1 MSNNRRVRYSRLE
14 DRCPKNTLV
23 TYRNE
28 NLVYF
33 GISRCHSK
41 NDRFSKEL
49 GKDLA
54 ETRAQLALNEAGN
67 IEESN
72 MSIHRSGL
80 RGVAKVDE
88 VKQLLTYFQNIDNI
102 MLSEEYKYIAIE
114 SVQEE

>member
-54 ETRAQLALNEAGN
+54 ETRAQLA
-67 IEESN
+67 